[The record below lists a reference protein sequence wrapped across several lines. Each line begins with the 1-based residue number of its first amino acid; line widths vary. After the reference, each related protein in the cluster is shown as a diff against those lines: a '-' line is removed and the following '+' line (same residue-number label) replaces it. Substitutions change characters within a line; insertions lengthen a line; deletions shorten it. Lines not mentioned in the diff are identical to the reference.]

1 MSEWICTGEC
11 RYVTGME
18 VISDHDGITSAR
30 EFKQLQQKWIECVN
44 IATHEYNKPS
54 FSELVKTGRI
64 EWRNVP
70 VVSE

>member
-1 MSEWICTGEC
+1 MSDWICTGEC

-30 EFKQLQQKWIECVN
+30 EFKQLQQKWKRTY
-44 IATHEYNKPS
+44 AHGTQY
-54 FSELVKTGRI
+54 